1 MKYLADEKKVKEVFG
16 KFISVIFMDAQLEKR
31 NKVL

>member
-1 MKYLADEKKVKEVFG
+1 MNYLADEKEVKEVFG
-16 KFISVIFMDAQLEKR
+16 KFILVISMDAQLEKR